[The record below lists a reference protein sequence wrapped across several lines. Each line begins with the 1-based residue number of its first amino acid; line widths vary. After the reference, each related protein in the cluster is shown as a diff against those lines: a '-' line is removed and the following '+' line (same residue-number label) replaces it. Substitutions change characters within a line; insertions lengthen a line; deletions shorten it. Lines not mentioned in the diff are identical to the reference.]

1 MNPYLYYGGA
11 VLVGFLTSI
20 LSGALGVGGA
30 ILTTPA
36 LRLILNSPA
45 TIALGTTLPA
55 TIPTALSGAYRYWK
69 QGLVD
74 FRIFGFS
81 ALFGT
86 VGSLIGSYATRFFS
100 GTVMMIFTAGFLLLV
115 ALNMFWKQN
124 VKTETV
130 RALRVPWWQ
139 ISLIGLAAGLLSG
152 FLGIGGGILMV
163 PAYLLILHMPVKMC
177 LGTSLLVI
185 SVIAIPGTI
194 VHGMLGHIDWW
205 LALALSIL
213 TFPGATL
220 GAKLALRTRDQ
231 KLIRAFA
238 ILLFLVSIF
247 FAYREIAGL
256 F

>member
-1 MNPYLYYGGA
+1 
-11 VLVGFLTSI
+11 
-20 LSGALGVGGA
+20 
-30 ILTTPA
+30 
-36 LRLILNSPA
+36 LILNSPA
-45 TIALGTTLPA
+45 TIALGTTLPV

-81 ALFGT
+81 ALFGAA
-86 VGSLIGSYATRFFS
+86 GSLIGAYATRFFS
-100 GTVMMIFTAGFLLLV
+100 GAVMMIFTAGFLLLV
-115 ALNMFWKQN
+115 ALNMFWKQP
-124 VKTETV
+124 VTPEKQA
-130 RALRVPWWQ
+130 ALQKPWWQ

-194 VHGMLGHIDWW
+194 VHAMLGHIDWW
-205 LALALSIL
+205 LALALAVMA
-213 TFPGATL
+213 FPGATL
-220 GAKLALRTRDQ
+220 GAKLALRARDQ
-231 KLIRAFA
+231 KLVRAFA
-238 ILLFLVSIF
+238 VFLFLVSIF
-247 FAYREIAGL
+247 FAYREISGL

>member
-11 VLVGFLTSI
+11 VLLGFLTSI
-20 LSGALGVGGA
+20 LSGAMGVGGA

-36 LRLILNSPA
+36 LRLILNAPA
-45 TIALGTTLPA
+45 TIALGTTLPV

-69 QGLVD
+69 QGWID

-86 VGSLIGSYATRFFS
+86 AGSVVGAYVTRYVS

-115 ALNMFWKQN
+115 ALNMFWGRAA
-124 VKTETV
+124 KTETTRTRPV
-130 RALRVPWWQ
+130 QWWK
-139 ISLIGLAAGLLSG
+139 IGLIGLAAGLLSG
-152 FLGIGGGILMV
+152 FLGIGGGILMM
-163 PAYLLILHMPVKMC
+163 PAYLLILRMPVKMC
-177 LGTSLLVI
+177 IGTSLLVV

-194 VHGMLGHIDWW
+194 VHAMLGHIDWW
-205 LALALSIL
+205 LALALASL
-213 TFPGATL
+213 AFPGATL

-238 ILLFLVSIF
+238 IFLFLVSIL
-247 FAYREIAGL
+247 FAYREITGL

>member
-11 VLVGFLTSI
+11 VLVGFFTSI
-20 LSGALGVGGA
+20 LSGAMGVGGA

-45 TIALGTTLPA
+45 TIALGTTLPV

-69 QGLVD
+69 QGWID
-74 FRIFGFS
+74 FRIFAFS
-81 ALFGT
+81 ASFGT
-86 VGSLIGSYATRFFS
+86 ADSLIGSYATSWFS

-115 ALNMFWKQN
+115 ALNLFWQRTTT
-124 VKTETV
+124 TETV
-130 RALRVPWWQ
+130 RAGRAHWWQ
-139 ISLIGLAAGLLSG
+139 ISLIGFAAGLLSG

-163 PAYLLILHMPVKMC
+163 PAYLLILRMPVKMC

-185 SVIAIPGTI
+185 SIIAIPGTI
-194 VHGMLGHIDWW
+194 VHAMLGHIDWW
-205 LALALSIL
+205 LALALAVL

-220 GAKLALRTRDQ
+220 GARLALRTRDQ

-238 ILLFLVSIF
+238 IFLFLVSIL
-247 FAYREIAGL
+247 FAYREISGL

>member
-1 MNPYLYYGGA
+1 
-11 VLVGFLTSI
+11 
-20 LSGALGVGGA
+20 
-30 ILTTPA
+30 
-36 LRLILNSPA
+36 
-45 TIALGTTLPA
+45 LPV

-74 FRIFGFS
+74 FRVFGFS
-81 ALFGT
+81 AVFGAA
-86 VGSLIGSYATRFFS
+86 GSLIGSYITRFFS
-100 GTVMMIFTAGFLLLV
+100 GTVMMIITAGFLLLV
-115 ALNMFWKQN
+115 ALNMFWRRAAKS
-124 VKTETV
+124 EIV
-130 RALRVPWWQ
+130 RALPVPWWQ

-163 PAYLLILHMPVKMC
+163 PAFLLILRMSVKMC

-185 SVIAIPGTI
+185 FVIAIPGTI

-220 GAKLALRTRDQ
+220 GAKLALRTRDP

-247 FAYREIAGL
+247 FAYREISGL